1 MKYVKCDKC
10 GKTISISCIDSDYMC
25 DGEDYR
31 LISEQL
37 IGDEEYDLCKDCYN
51 TLQNKKYLVEED
63 FVRDIKREIN
73 ND

>member
-10 GKTISISCIDSDYMC
+10 GKTISISCVDNDYIC
-25 DGEDYR
+25 DGEYYW
-31 LISEQL
+31 LISEQT
-37 IGDEEYDLCKDCYN
+37 ICGKEYDLCKDCYN

-63 FVRDIKREIN
+63 FVRDIKKEKN